1 MLKEKE
7 IAVFEYIKNR
17 LTDGYS
23 PSVREIQDAMG
34 FKSTSTAHRY
44 IETLINAGKLEKTGN
59 INRSLRLPNSKSISI
74 PVIGTVTAG
83 IPITAIEDIT
93 GYVSF
98 EADKAYTNPLFA
110 LKIRGESMIN
120 AGILDGDII
129 IVEQGVYAENGDIV
143 VALVD
148 REEAT
153 VKRFY
158 KENGHYRLQ
167 PENDTM
173 EPIIAESVDI
183 LGKVIGLKRYY

>member
-83 IPITAIEDIT
+83 IPITAVEDIT

-129 IVEQGVYAENGDIV
+129 IVEQVVYAENGDIV

>member
-83 IPITAIEDIT
+83 IPITAVEDIT

-98 EADKAYTNPLFA
+98 EADKTYTNPLFA

>member
-23 PSVREIQDAMG
+23 SSVREIQDAMG

-83 IPITAIEDIT
+83 IPITAVEDIT

-143 VALVD
+143 VALID

>member
-83 IPITAIEDIT
+83 IPITAVEDIT

-129 IVEQGVYAENGDIV
+129 IVEQCVYAENGDIV

>member
-83 IPITAIEDIT
+83 IPITAVEDIT

-158 KENGHYRLQ
+158 KENGHYRLP